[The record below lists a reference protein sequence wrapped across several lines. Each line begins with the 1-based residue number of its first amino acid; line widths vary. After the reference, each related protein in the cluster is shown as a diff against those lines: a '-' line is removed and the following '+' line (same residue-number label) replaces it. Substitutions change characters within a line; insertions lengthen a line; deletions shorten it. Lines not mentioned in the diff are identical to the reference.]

1 MEDRK
6 KEVEEYLQKK
16 KQCEKLIDSI
26 KIILSLL
33 GIIVCIITGILVFI
47 YRLRNPHLT
56 ETELLIYSISKYWW
70 ADLWF
75 IVGYFYLHNN

>member
-16 KQCEKLIDSI
+16 KQREKLIDSI
-26 KIILSLL
+26 KIIISLL

-47 YRLRNPHLT
+47 YRLQNPHLT
-56 ETELLIYSISKYWW
+56 ET
-70 ADLWF
+70 
-75 IVGYFYLHNN
+75 